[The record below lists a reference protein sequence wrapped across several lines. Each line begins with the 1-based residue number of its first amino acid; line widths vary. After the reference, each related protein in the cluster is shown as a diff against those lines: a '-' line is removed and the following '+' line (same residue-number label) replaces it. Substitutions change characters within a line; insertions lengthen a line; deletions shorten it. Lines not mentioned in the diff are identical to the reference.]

1 MNGSVNGKAMAGHF
15 EALAWFYESLVLMA
29 GHCMVTNIA
38 VAVTITVKH
47 RLVFGSPE
55 IVVTILGIPEYTSQL
70 FDPVLL
76 GRFPAM

>member
-1 MNGSVNGKAMAGHF
+1 
-15 EALAWFYESLVLMA
+15 MA

-38 VAVTITVKH
+38 VTVTITVKH